1 MELHQLRYLRAVV
14 RAGSVTRAAEA
25 EHVAQPS
32 ISKQIRVL
40 ERELGTPLFHRVG
53 RRVLPT
59 DAGLLLA
66 EAAERVL
73 DDLAAT
79 ASAIAGLRTS
89 PAGSLRV
96 CATETVTDNI
106 LPPALAALCQT
117 SPRAR
122 ISVEMLGTDDALR
135 RILADE
141 ADLAIVVLPLADSRL
156 AIRPLFD
163 EEIVLA
169 LPPDHALAAGAAVPL
184 DTALSEPGLL
194 LSMPGHGLRA
204 QLERE
209 AQVLGLGLESAIE
222 LRSQHALLQLVARG
236 AGVCFAPVS
245 STLEFRSLL
254 AVRPLLPALQR
265 RIGWAARRGRHLS
278 PLALAFIE
286 QVKQAAG
293 GALGPHPRPLSQ
305 SWARGDGWLGTP
317 IG

>member
-14 RAGSVTRAAEA
+14 RAGGVTRAAEA

-53 RRVLPT
+53 RGVLPT

-66 EAAERVL
+66 ECAERML

-79 ASAIAGLRTS
+79 TSAIAGLRSTVS
-89 PAGSLRV
+89 GSLRV

-106 LPPALAALCQT
+106 LPPAIASLRHT
-117 SPRAR
+117 SPQAR

-156 AIRPLFD
+156 AIHHLFD

-169 LPPDHALAAGAAVPL
+169 LPVGHGQAAKPAIALGE
-184 DTALSEPGLL
+184 ALSEPSLL

-204 QLERE
+204 QLEHE
-209 AQVLGLGLESAIE
+209 AQALGLRLESAVE
-222 LRSQHALLQLVARG
+222 MRSQHALLQLVARG
-236 AGVCFAPVS
+236 AGVCFAPVT
-245 STLEFRSLL
+245 STLEFRALL
-254 AVRPLLPALQR
+254 SVRLLTPKLQR
-265 RIGWAARRGRHLS
+265 SIGWATRRGRHLS
-278 PLALAFIE
+278 PLAVAFIE
-286 QVKQAAG
+286 HVRRTAG
-293 GALGPHPRPLSQ
+293 SASIRLPS
-305 SWARGDGWLGTP
+305 A
-317 IG
+317 

>member
-32 ISKQIRVL
+32 ISKQIRLL

-59 DAGLLLA
+59 DAGLMLA
-66 EAAERVL
+66 DCAGRVL

-79 ASAIAGLRTS
+79 ASSIAGLRS
-89 PAGSLRV
+89 
-96 CATETVTDNI
+96 CATETVTDNL
-106 LPPALAALCQT
+106 LPPALAALHGA
-117 SPRAR
+117 SPTAR

-135 RILADE
+135 RLLADE

-156 AIRPLFD
+156 VIRPLFD
-163 EEIVLA
+163 EPIVLA
-169 LPPDHALAAGAAVPL
+169 LAEGHALTAHAAVPL
-184 DTALSEPGLL
+184 AAALAEPTLL

-204 QLERE
+204 QLEQE
-209 AQVLGLGLESAIE
+209 AQALGLHLQSPIE

-245 STLEFRSLL
+245 STAEFAQRL
-254 AVRPLLPALQR
+254 AVRPLAPELR
-265 RIGWAARRGRHLS
+265 RSIGWATRRGRHLS
-278 PLALAFIE
+278 PLVLAFVE
-286 QVKQAAG
+286 QVEAQAAQG
-293 GALGPHPRPLSQ
+293 GLHTG
-305 SWARGDGWLGTP
+305 GG
-317 IG
+317 